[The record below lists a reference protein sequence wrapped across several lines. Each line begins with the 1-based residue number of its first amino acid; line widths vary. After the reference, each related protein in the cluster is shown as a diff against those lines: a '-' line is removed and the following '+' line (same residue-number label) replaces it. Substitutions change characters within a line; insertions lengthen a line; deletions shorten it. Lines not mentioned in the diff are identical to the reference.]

1 MDGVEKV
8 VWMNIF
14 DLMMGAVV
22 YGEVIASREVK
33 FVEST
38 HLFLPRHDRPKV
50 SANNS
55 QWEGTIAAKVGLTS
69 IYRL

>member
-1 MDGVEKV
+1 M
-8 VWMNIF
+8 WMNIF

-22 YGEVIASREVK
+22 YGKVIARREVK